1 MSGCE
6 VKLVGTDQ
14 YVILSEIEKNR
25 KKKKRERAAQV
36 VWISVISLQFCLLY
50 LYRWLGLLDHI
61 AAFCSLSMLGSCL
74 NV

>member
-25 KKKKRERAAQV
+25 KKKRERGQH
-36 VWISVISLQFCLLY
+36 
-50 LYRWLGLLDHI
+50 RWYG
-61 AAFCSLSMLGSCL
+61 
-74 NV
+74 